1 MHRSP
6 PRGSTILEAAVVL
19 VMVGLLSAIAV
30 PRFLSSQARAHQA
43 EVRSNL
49 KAWTL
54 AQRSFYEENARYTEN
69 LVELGYTVPRGNRYA
84 YYFRRFPRCEFR
96 DTAVPTTANPRE
108 VNCIAVDRYEHGMQL
123 KPFPS
128 TPIVQVTH
136 TGEGLP
142 PNDPGVTNG
151 PEGWSPEGNISA
163 LASGHIDEDSI
174 LPDSWYV
181 STADASVSA
190 KCGDSK
196 QHLEAGTPINVYD
209 AVNYDKYAGCP

>member
-1 MHRSP
+1 
-6 PRGSTILEAAVVL
+6 
-19 VMVGLLSAIAV
+19 MVGLLSAIAV

-54 AQRSFYEENARYTEN
+54 AQRSFHEENARYTEN
-69 LVELGYTVPRGNRYA
+69 LLELGYTVPRGNRYA
-84 YYFRRFPRCEFR
+84 YYFSLFAMCELR
-96 DTAVPTTANPRE
+96 DTAVPTANPWE
-108 VNCIAVDRYEHGMQL
+108 VNCIAADRYEHGMQL
-123 KPFPS
+123 NPLPT

-142 PNDPGVTNG
+142 PNYPGVTRG
-151 PEGWSPEGNISA
+151 PAGWSPEGTISA
-163 LASGHIDEDSI
+163 LASSHLDEDS
-174 LPDSWYV
+174 LVPDSWYV
-181 STADASVSA
+181 STADASGSA

-209 AVNYDKYAGCP
+209 AVEHDKNAGCP